1 MRNIRVVWK
10 QRKYLSCVALALGW
24 WSAMIMDVGVA
35 SPGLAVSPTQ
45 SAQTVKVTPLGSN
58 AGDFCRDD
66 RALLFEDPTGVRV
79 LWDPGRTINGGAD
92 ARLGDVHVVILSHAH
107 VDHIGDRLHQ
117 TSDGCGGNATG
128 ALFPQ
133 SNLAAIAAAK
143 NAAVFAGGEM
153 ADFLARKIQNIRG
166 SATAGCPAAGLT
178 NEMTVPLTSP
188 CTAALRPGGSRT
200 VRFSGASA
208 GVKFASVPAFHSNGI
223 PASLVD
229 APGVAPNT
237 TGYGG
242 DEGGFVVKFT
252 NGLTV
257 YLTGDTGLFGDMET
271 IVRRF
276 YQSNLAVMN
285 MSDTVTLGPDEAAF
299 AAKELI
305 QPQTVIPSHI
315 NEAATEGGAV
325 RAGTRLERFISQ
337 VRVSQS
343 GVGGLGDLFRGL
355 GRPARTPAIDVIL
368 PLSGVTR
375 EFDGRGRCMNC
386 P

>member
-1 MRNIRVVWK
+1 MSNIRVVWK
-10 QRKYLSCVALALGW
+10 QSKHLSCLGLAVGLSG
-24 WSAMIMDVGVA
+24 AMIMALGCA
-35 SPGLAVSPTQ
+35 GPSLAVSPTQ
-45 SAQTVKVTPLGSN
+45 GAQTVKITPLGSN

-79 LWDPGRTINGGAD
+79 LWDPGRTIDGGTD
-92 ARLGDVHVVILSHAH
+92 GRLGNVHVVILSHAH
-107 VDHIGDRLHQ
+107 TDHIGDRFHQ
-117 TSDGCGGNATG
+117 PSDGCAGNATG

-143 NAAVFAGGEM
+143 NSAVFAGGEM
-153 ADFLARKIQNIRG
+153 ADFLARKIQNLRG
-166 SATAGCPAAGLT
+166 AATAGCPAAGLA
-178 NEMTVPLTSP
+178 NEMTVPLTTP
-188 CTAALRPGGSRT
+188 CTATLRPGGSRT
-200 VRFSGASA
+200 VRFSGAGA

-223 PASLVD
+223 PSSLVD

-242 DEGGFVVKFT
+242 DEGGFIVQFT
-252 NGLTV
+252 NGLVV
-257 YLTGDTGLFGDMET
+257 YLAGDTGLFGDMET

-276 YQSNLAVMN
+276 YQPSVAVLN
-285 MSDTVTLGPDEAAF
+285 MSDTATLGPDEAAF
-299 AAKELI
+299 AAQELI

-315 NEAATEGGAV
+315 NEAATAGGAV

-337 VRVSQS
+337 MAARSTS
-343 GVGGLGDLFRGL
+343 GLGEIFRRP
-355 GRPARTPAIDVIL
+355 GRPTRPLAISIVL

-375 EFDGRGRCMNC
+375 EFDGRGRCLNC